1 MPHIHFYTEEEVTAL
16 ILPRPGETK
25 TGQVINCAGKNGLA
39 SLEQSKAPFVLLG
52 LPEDIGVRA
61 NGGIGG
67 TDTAWMPFLKN
78 FLQTQETKSLSGNH
92 FLLLGYLDSR
102 EQMSALEYADMQ
114 LLREE
119 TARIDKLVAPVIRE
133 IVAHGKIPIVIGGGH
148 NNAFPLLKGASEALS
163 MPMNVINLDAHA
175 DFRIKEGRHSGNGF
189 RYAYESG
196 YLKRYAMLG
205 LHEAYN
211 NQEMTS
217 SIKENKD
224 LLGIFW
230 EDLFLRKITSWETA
244 IRSALDHVAGTP
256 FGVELDIDC
265 IENTLSS
272 AATPVGISAREAM
285 DYLYRCG
292 KQTNSAYLH
301 LPEAIVQRRDGAANP
316 LAGKLLS
323 YLVQAFVKGVMER

>member
-1 MPHIHFYTEEEVTAL
+1 MVVS
-16 ILPRPGETK
+16 RPGETK
-25 TGQVINCAGKNGLA
+25 TGQVMACAGSNGLA
-39 SLEQSKAPFVLLG
+39 SIGQSGAPFILLG

-67 TDTAWMPFLKN
+67 ADTAWIPFLKS
-78 FLQTQETKSLSGNH
+78 FLRTQETKRLSGKH
-92 FLLLGYLDSR
+92 FLLLGYLDAR
-102 EQMSALEYADMQ
+102 QQMADLEYADTQ
-114 LLREE
+114 RLRDE
-119 TARIDKLVAPVIRE
+119 TARIDELVAPVIRE
-133 IVAHGKIPIVIGGGH
+133 IVAQGKIPIIIGGGH
-148 NNAFPLLKGASEALS
+148 NNAFPLLKGASEAS
-163 MPMNVINLDAHA
+163 GMPMNAINLDAHG
-175 DFRIKEGRHSGNGF
+175 DFRIREGRHSGNGF

-196 YLKRYAMLG
+196 YLKKYAMLG

-217 SIKENKD
+217 LIKENRD

-244 IRSALDHVAGTP
+244 VGSALGHVSDTR
-256 FGVELDIDC
+256 FGVELDTDC

-292 KQTNSAYLH
+292 KRTNSAYLH
-301 LPEAIVQRRDGAANP
+301 LPEAIALRSDGAVNP

-323 YLVQAFVKGVMER
+323 YLVQAFAKGVLER